1 MAYAFNALD
10 NYFKRKKTDAPG
22 GDLQKGAGAGAPP
35 PTAAAESLAKS
46 AETSDEQGNAAGRFA
61 ALKGAPT
68 GAIAK
73 RLAAPGEAQAKSWGE
88 QSANT
93 IDEYYRGG
101 QTKIGATYKPVD
113 YQAMGNVETGDKEAT
128 AKVGEQLG
136 YTGKELTFEP
146 LQITAPKLD
155 TTSMLRSGISG
166 IQAGLQ
172 KTGGRYT
179 PGMAALDAS
188 AMAENPNAI
197 NQLQGQFGKTMQSAR
212 GVQARGAAVP
222 GQLAKEAETTGTGI
236 AGTVRGQLQSR
247 IGSLQAAQQA
257 AADAE
262 AKRLEDESK
271 KSAQGIAGI
280 KNFASNEPVGTI
292 AETGRATY
300 TGEIDP
306 RYSNLAT
313 ILGIGNITAPEAGYG
328 MWTGTAPV
336 APVAPPP
343 DNRQTAGNTFV
354 PDVPVPAG
362 SLGLPEVEQTIKQ
375 NQAQITPEGVNKA
388 ATITTPPE
396 VTAPGKLAAEI
407 APKILDPGGLIQ
419 GTVGAVGSLF
429 GVGGSSGAARPR
441 MPSQTASD
449 IQTVF
454 GANNNYGIDYT
465 QKTEEFYK
473 ANGRWP
479 TKQEM
484 ELYKTRGVWIAPK
497 APSAKSV
504 MKKFW

>member
-10 NYFKRKKTDAPG
+10 NYFKRKKTDAG

-68 GAIAK
+68 GAIAQ

-88 QSANT
+88 QAGKS

-101 QTKIGATYKPVD
+101 KTKIGETYKSVD
-113 YQAMGNVETGDKEAT
+113 PLAQRQAEMGEQPALQ
-128 AKVGEQLG
+128 KVGEQLG

-146 LQITAPKLD
+146 LQLTAPKLD

-188 AMAENPNAI
+188 AMAANPNAI
-197 NQLQGQFGKTMQSAR
+197 NQLQSQFGKTMESAR
-212 GVQARGAAVP
+212 GVQARGAATT
-222 GQLAKEAETTGTGI
+222 GQLQKEAETTGTGI
-236 AGTVRGQLQSR
+236 AGTVRGQLESR
-247 IGSLQAAQQA
+247 LPALQAAQQA

-262 AKRLEDESK
+262 AARLEEESK
-271 KSAQGIAGI
+271 KGARGVAGI
-280 KNFASNEPVGTI
+280 KNLASNEPVGTI
-292 AETGRATY
+292 AETGRATHI
-300 TGEIDP
+300 GEIDP

-313 ILGIGNITAPEAGYG
+313 LLGIGNITAPEAGYG

-343 DNRQTAGNTFV
+343 PAGGTSPTGVPFLPPGTVVGPDADTYLPPGTSEASVAGQGQLISPPTPGVINITGGTPTTTSAVIPGATGPGPTAPTPGVLNIGI
-354 PDVPVPAG
+354 PPPPVPA
-362 SLGLPEVEQTIKQ
+362 T
-375 NQAQITPEGVNKA
+375 NQTPEKPKSVVAAINDPSSRGLLTVKPAELNKRVDA
-388 ATITTPPE
+388 
-396 VTAPGKLAAEI
+396 
-407 APKILDPGGLIQ
+407 
-419 GTVGAVGSLF
+419 
-429 GVGGSSGAARPR
+429 
-441 MPSQTASD
+441 
-449 IQTVF
+449 
-454 GANNNYGIDYT
+454 
-465 QKTEEFYK
+465 FYAK
-473 ANGRWP
+473 NGRWP
-479 TKQEM
+479 TASETKQM
-484 ELYKTRGVWIAPK
+484 SSI
-497 APSAKSV
+497 
-504 MKKFW
+504 FWK